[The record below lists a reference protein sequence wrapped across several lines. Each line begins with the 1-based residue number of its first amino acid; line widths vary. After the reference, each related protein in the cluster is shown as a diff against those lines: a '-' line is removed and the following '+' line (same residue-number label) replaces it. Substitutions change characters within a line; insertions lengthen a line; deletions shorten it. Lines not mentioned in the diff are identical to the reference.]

1 MTIDALPAAPDPS
14 DSQSVFDAKMFAFL
28 AAMVPLPGQ
37 VNDTT
42 ADAQA
47 AATAAD
53 AARVLAQAAR
63 DLALTYRDA
72 SAANAAAAAASAGG
86 TAWASGSYSI
96 GVRATSPS
104 NQRLYSRR
112 SPGGASPTDP
122 ALDPT
127 NWKPVPIDLPVDT
140 VTGTTGT
147 IRANVRT
154 RCTNAAAVALT
165 FPTLDSEDVI
175 EIDFENGRLDNSF
188 DLGAQT
194 IKGPNGSTATGV
206 ITHTAGGFLRLY
218 FNGTHIRSAQ

>member
-72 SAANAAAAAASAGG
+72 SAANAAAAAASAGA
-86 TAWASGSYSI
+86 TLWAAGSYAAGTRVWSPTNQQLYAR
-96 GVRATSPS
+96 RA
-104 NQRLYSRR
+104 
-112 SPGGASPTDP
+112 PGGAASVDP
-122 ALDPT
+122 GSSSGDAA
-127 NWKPVPIDLPVDT
+127 NWQRVWAEPKLVSA
-140 VTGTTGT
+140 
-147 IRANVRT
+147 R
-154 RCTNAAAVALT
+154 
-165 FPTLDSEDVI
+165 SY
-175 EIDFENGRLDNSF
+175 
-188 DLGAQT
+188 
-194 IKGPNGSTATGV
+194 
-206 ITHTAGGFLRLY
+206 FL
-218 FNGTHIRSAQ
+218 N